1 MLSHGISLSLYNRHL
16 TNQILQLL
24 FWWETEV
31 VTEVTVLFITAENI
45 TVLLTSLGSENI
57 LPAGGAGGIVSNC
70 SAVVDASLGVLFGL
84 EAV

>member
-45 TVLLTSLGSENI
+45 TVLLTSLSLENI
-57 LPAGGAGGIVSNC
+57 LPAGGAGGIVANC